1 MREMPSSVDRLET
14 RLDCL
19 AARVDAL
26 YSLLE
31 ARGIVPSPDGEVRD
45 SLFDELL
52 QIEEAPFARERRAPR
67 TRRRTAGRL
76 HVGSASG
83 V

>member
-1 MREMPSSVDRLET
+1 MHTSIDRLET

-52 QIEEAPFARERRAPR
+52 QIEEAPFAREQCAPR
-67 TRRRTAGRL
+67 PRRRLAGRL